1 MFQCEERGR
10 VNEAA
15 DEDSYIDIA
24 PTRLSYIAS
33 HPFTN
38 TWGTALPREKGG
50 KTLIEFVDLREAEGQ
65 RQWREAL
72 ESRIE
77 EASLFAILSM
87 LNKPY
92 ILTFLKYA
100 KGAIS
105 NEDLGEC
112 LHRSWKLIE
121 NISTDVNV
129 SGRELVSMFK
139 RAAKETLMEES
150 EVAFLNRL
158 PDTVTVYRGVTKV
171 NVYRGVTK
179 VNQTRQKAVSWTVDY
194 ETAVWFANRYRNYE
208 TESGIH
214 EVWTVTVPKDRILA
228 SFTEDGKNNE
238 GEVIVNLYGEKFE
251 IRREAV

>member
-1 MFQCEERGR
+1 MKRQTRIEEVRSI
-10 VNEAA
+10 AKA
-15 DEDSYIDIA
+15 LLYIDIA

-179 VNQTRQKAVSWTVDY
+179 VNQTRQGRKPYRGQLTMKPPYGLPIGIGTMRQRAAY
-194 ETAVWFANRYRNYE
+194 MRYGLLPFRKIE
-208 TESGIH
+208 FLLPLPRTE
-214 EVWTVTVPKDRILA
+214 RI
-228 SFTEDGKNNE
+228 TRGK
-238 GEVIVNLYGEKFE
+238 
-251 IRREAV
+251 

>member
-1 MFQCEERGR
+1 MERQTRIGEVR
-10 VNEAA
+10 SIAKA
-15 DEDSYIDIA
+15 LLYIDIA

-38 TWGTALPREKGG
+38 TWDTALPREENG

-77 EASLFAILSM
+77 EASLFTILSM

-112 LHRSWKLIE
+112 LRRSWKLIE
-121 NISTDVNV
+121 NISTDANV

-171 NVYRGVTK
+171 NH
-179 VNQTRQKAVSWTVDY
+179 TRQKAVSWTVDY
-194 ETAVWFANRYRNYE
+194 ETAVWFANRYRDYE

-214 EVWTVTVPKDRILA
+214 EVWTVTVPKERILA
-228 SFTEDGKNNE
+228 SFTEDGKDND

>member
-1 MFQCEERGR
+1 MERQTRIGEVR
-10 VNEAA
+10 SIAKA
-15 DEDSYIDIA
+15 LLYIDIA

-38 TWGTALPREKGG
+38 TWDTALPREENG

-77 EASLFAILSM
+77 EASL
-87 LNKPY
+87 
-92 ILTFLKYA
+92 
-100 KGAIS
+100 
-105 NEDLGEC
+105 
-112 LHRSWKLIE
+112 
-121 NISTDVNV
+121 
-129 SGRELVSMFK
+129 
-139 RAAKETLMEES
+139 
-150 EVAFLNRL
+150 NRL

-171 NVYRGVTK
+171 NH
-179 VNQTRQKAVSWTVDY
+179 TRQKAVSWTVDY
-194 ETAVWFANRYRNYE
+194 ETAVWFANRYRDYE

-214 EVWTVTVPKDRILA
+214 EVWTVTVPKERILA
-228 SFTEDGKNNE
+228 SFTEDGKDNE